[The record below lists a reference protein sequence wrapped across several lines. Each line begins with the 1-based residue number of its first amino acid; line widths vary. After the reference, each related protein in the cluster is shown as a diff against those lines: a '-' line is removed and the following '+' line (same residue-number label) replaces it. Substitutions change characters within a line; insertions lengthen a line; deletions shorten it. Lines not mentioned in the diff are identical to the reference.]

1 MTTQRQLI
9 EAEFD
14 LDYALQW
21 GDMVGV
27 RKSSARI
34 KELEKAVR
42 QERVAW
48 IREQFR
54 NLFSTFNPLRYEGTT
69 PPPPRI

>member
-1 MTTQRQLI
+1 MESASRQLI

-27 RKSSARI
+27 RKASARI
-34 KELEKAVR
+34 SELEKAVR
-42 QERVAW
+42 AERVEW
-48 IREQFR
+48 VREKLRSVFA
-54 NLFSTFNPLRYEGTT
+54 TFNPLSNEQR
-69 PPPPRI
+69 

>member
-27 RKSSARI
+27 RKASNRI

-42 QERVAW
+42 QERVEW
-48 IREQFR
+48 VREQFR
-54 NLFSTFNPLRYEGTT
+54 NLFSTFNPLSHEQK
-69 PPPPRI
+69 

>member
-27 RKSSARI
+27 RKASARI

-42 QERVAW
+42 QERVEW
-48 IREQFR
+48 VREQFR
-54 NLFSTFNPLRYEGTT
+54 NLFSAFNPLSHERTT

>member
-1 MTTQRQLI
+1 MSAQRQLI

-27 RKSSARI
+27 RKASARI
-34 KELEKAVR
+34 AELQKAVR
-42 QERVAW
+42 RERGQWVVAQL
-48 IREQFR
+48 RSVFA
-54 NLFSTFNPLRYEGTT
+54 TFNPLRNEQK
-69 PPPPRI
+69 